1 VEPPGVT
8 HPLYRTTAIAGVGLK
23 QYKRGASP
31 LPERS
36 VLVEAILA
44 ACADAGFDPAEI
56 DGFVSYGDDKNEP
69 VRLMP
74 ELGMRELRW
83 SAQVWGGGGGG
94 IAGTFGVAAAAI
106 LSGQASAVVI
116 FRALVEGSS
125 GRMSAAVMAHHLNAH
140 LLASGVVSPA
150 QACALRAMRLFEH
163 HGVPRDLVEDLVRA
177 SYHHGARNP
186 EAVAYGQNF
195 DIDELRRSRLIA
207 EPFRLF
213 DCSRENDGA
222 GALLMVSAERAR
234 DLAKP
239 PVYLLGCAQGAE
251 AGWGDL
257 LENDADD
264 LYASGGFRAL
274 ARRLYAETELS
285 PADIDVVQLYEN
297 FDAQGVMSL
306 IDHGF
311 CTHENAV
318 EVIRFENLIAD
329 GGSLPINTAGG
340 NLAQGFIHG
349 IGLPIEAVRQLRGES
364 SNPVANART
373 CLLAGGPGA
382 PTVSSAIFANDR
394 WGR

>member
-1 VEPPGVT
+1 MT
-8 HPLYRTTAIAGVGLK
+8 HPLYGSTAVVGVGLR

-36 VLVEAILA
+36 VLVEAIVA
-44 ACADAGFDPAEI
+44 ACDEAGFDPADI

-83 SAQVWGGGGGG
+83 SSQIWGGGGGG
-94 IAGTFGVAAAAI
+94 IAAAFGVAASAI
-106 LSGQASAVVI
+106 LTGQASAVVV

-125 GRMSAAVMAHHLNAH
+125 GRMSAAVMAHHLNDH

-150 QACALRAMRLFEH
+150 QACAIRAMRLYEH
-163 HGVPRDLVEDLVRA
+163 HGVPRDIVDDLVRA
-177 SYHHGARNP
+177 SYHHGSRNP
-186 EAVAYGQNF
+186 EAVSYGQTF
-195 DIDELRRSRLIA
+195 DVGRLRTSRLIA
-207 EPFRLF
+207 EPFHLF

-222 GALLMVSAERAR
+222 GALLLVSAERAR

-239 PVYLLGCAQGAE
+239 PVYLLGCTQGAQ

-257 LENDADD
+257 LENDDADQ
-264 LYASGGFRAL
+264 YATGGFRSV
-274 ARRLYAETELS
+274 ARRLYAETGLS
-285 PADIDVVQLYEN
+285 PTDIDVVQLYEN
-297 FDAQGVMSL
+297 FDAQGVMAL

-311 CTHENAV
+311 CSYENAA
-318 EVIRFENLIAD
+318 EVIRFDNLIAD
-329 GGSLPINTAGG
+329 GGRLPINTAGG

-364 SNPVANART
+364 SNPVAGART
-373 CLLAGGPGA
+373 CLLTGGPGS
-382 PTVSSAIFANDR
+382 PTVSSAIFANR
-394 WGR
+394 F

>member
-1 VEPPGVT
+1 MT
-8 HPLYRTTAIAGVGLK
+8 HPLYGSTAIAGVGLR
-23 QYKRGASP
+23 QYKRGGSP

-36 VLVEAILA
+36 VLVEAILD
-44 ACADAGFDPAEI
+44 ACTDAGFDPAEV

-74 ELGMRELRW
+74 ELGTKELRW
-83 SAQVWGGGGGG
+83 SAAVWGGGGGG
-94 IAGTFGVAAAAI
+94 IAGAFGIAAAAI

-116 FRALVEGSS
+116 FRALVEGAS
-125 GRMSAAVMAHHLNAH
+125 GRLSAAVMAHHLNDH
-140 LLASGVVSPA
+140 MLAAGIVSPA
-150 QACALRAMRLFEH
+150 QSCAIRANRLFEH
-163 HGVPRDLVEDLVRA
+163 HGVPRSIVEDLVRA
-177 SYHHGARNP
+177 SYHHGSRNP
-186 EAVAYGQNF
+186 EAVSYGKTF
-195 DIDELRRSRLIA
+195 DPSLLHSSRWIA

-239 PVYLLGCAQGAE
+239 PVYMLGCASGTE

-257 LENDADD
+257 LENDDD
-264 LYASGGFRAL
+264 ALYATGGFRPI
-274 ARRLYAETELS
+274 ARRLYAGTGLS

-311 CTHENAV
+311 CTYENAA
-318 EVIRFENLIAD
+318 EVIRFDNLIAD
-329 GGSLPINTAGG
+329 GGKLPVNTSGG

-349 IGLPIEAVRQLRGES
+349 IGMPIEAVRQLRGES
-364 SNPVANART
+364 SNPVAGART
-373 CLLAGGPGA
+373 CLLAGGPGS
-382 PTVSSAIFANDR
+382 PTVSSAIFANAV
-394 WGR
+394 